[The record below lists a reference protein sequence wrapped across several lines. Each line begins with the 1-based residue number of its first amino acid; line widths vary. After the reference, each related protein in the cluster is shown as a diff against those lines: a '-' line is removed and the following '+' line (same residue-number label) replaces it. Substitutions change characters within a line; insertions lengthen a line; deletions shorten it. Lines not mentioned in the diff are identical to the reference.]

1 MNYSKVFVKRI
12 LQDGNVVAQAKTV
25 VVTSGNSQSTVSQTV
40 TVEVSSEDSYSSSS
54 TSSTTVSM

>member
-12 LQDGNVVAQAKTV
+12 SQDGNVVAQAKTV

-40 TVEVSSEDSYSSSS
+40 TIESSEDSYSSSS